1 MLVGRIRKVV
11 PTESGNTRSLVITVD
26 KEPPRTS
33 LNNPGISDEVEA
45 SHDKTI
51 AIGEVAILSD
61 VFSFSLSRSGLRV

>member
-11 PTESGNTRSLVITVD
+11 PTESGDIRSLVITVD

-33 LNNPGISDEVEA
+33 LDNSGISDEVEA